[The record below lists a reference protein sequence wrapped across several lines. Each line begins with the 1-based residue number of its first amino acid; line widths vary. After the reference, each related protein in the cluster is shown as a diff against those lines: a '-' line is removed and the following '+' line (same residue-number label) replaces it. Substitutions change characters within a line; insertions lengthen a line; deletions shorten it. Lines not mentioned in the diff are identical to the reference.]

1 MVAPVIIERG
11 RMKLPLVRL
20 SLVFLIVFLVGCA
33 GRDVKDT
40 SIVSYSDR
48 LTLATIYRQSGENE
62 RAKAVLKNAIEKEPE
77 RSEAYIHLGDIL
89 FMEDDLEGAASN
101 YQNAVES
108 GSEDPVMLNN
118 YAWVMTS
125 LGEHGKALTL
135 AERAINMAPK
145 PLFPYLDTRAMIL
158 KFLGNIREALK
169 SAELA
174 LALTP
179 GHDVDMRQHLEKLI
193 EELKNYGSSPN

>member
-1 MVAPVIIERG
+1 MVAPVIIGRG

-20 SLVFLIVFLVGCA
+20 SLVLLIVFLAGCA
-33 GRDVKDT
+33 GRDVKDA
-40 SIVSYSDR
+40 SKVSYSDR

-62 RAKAVLKNAIEKEPE
+62 RAKAVLKNAIEREPE
-77 RSEAYIHLGDIL
+77 RSEAYVHMGDIL

-101 YQNAVES
+101 YHNAVES

-125 LGEHGKALTL
+125 LGEHGKALGL

-179 GHDVDMRQHLEKLI
+179 NREVNMRQHLEKLI